1 MGSALGQ
8 LARRRRR
15 RTHAVARKRL
25 RHDVE
30 QHYGVAVVD
39 DDLPVHTYASQRLLV
54 RVDGIERSL
63 TAAVAA
69 RWEPVRLF
77 ERGFDELPPAAA
89 RQPAAATPRRVRPQ
103 RTVVNWL
110 LGRPAGNDV

>member
-1 MGSALGQ
+1 M
-8 LARRRRR
+8 RRRPPLR
-15 RTHAVARKRL
+15 HAVARKRL

-39 DDLPVHTYASQRLLV
+39 GDLPVHTYASQRLLV

-77 ERGFDELPPAAA
+77 ERGFDELPPASPPRLHPDGYA
-89 RQPAAATPRRVRPQ
+89 RSAQS
-103 RTVVNWL
+103 
-110 LGRPAGNDV
+110 